1 MNPNNLGDPSL
12 PSVQNFPGY
21 LGFRDALDTYMSQ
34 AGGMES
40 QAAGHLAGAEAIDP
54 LSMQYQNQSGLG
66 GGYGAGGRGLS
77 RNLGLYSGL
86 IGGNMVGTAQG
97 QGIGNQS
104 QTRELGGVG
113 KTYSDAANA
122 VYNVRS
128 AREQEGIAKQ
138 QQNLQMLQ
146 QMIQLGML
154 AASFAGG
161 AAGGAGGAA
170 AAGGAA
176 SSGGS
181 SGGGFFQGIMN
192 KFSGNSQGGQT
203 YMANS
208 QPFDYGTGPVTG
220 MGGYSGTP
228 NNPYLFDQDI

>member
-12 PSVQNFPGY
+12 PSVKPFPGY

-40 QAAGHLAGAEAIDP
+40 QAAGHLGGAEAIDP

-86 IGGNMVGTAQG
+86 IGGNMVGNAQG

-113 KTYSDAANA
+113 KTYSDAANS

-128 AREQEGIAKQ
+128 AREQESIAKQ

-161 AAGGAGGAA
+161 SAGGAA

-176 SSGGS
+176 NSAGGS
-181 SGGGFFQGIMN
+181 SGGGFFQNIMN
-192 KFSGNSQGGQT
+192 KFSGDPQKGQT
-203 YMANS
+203 FAANS
-208 QPFDYGTGPVTG
+208 QPFDYGTGPTIN
-220 MGGYSGTP
+220 GGYSGTP